1 MAASLA
7 RFLDRGWTLR
17 LTAGA
22 IVDGELR
29 GEGERHEYVVPGI
42 LAAFQVNKR
51 FIDEEGAIPFL
62 MGTFAFSFSW
72 GRNRQTEPPYIQ
84 GDPSVYA
91 VDPRLV
97 PVRAPLADVYSLDFR
112 VGAVA
117 GYTFFEVWSP
127 YLALR
132 AFGGPILWE
141 RDGEWVRGADRYH
154 TQVAIGSSI
163 FAGDSGL
170 VLYVDW
176 SPFLERSFS
185 AGAGWSF

>member
-1 MAASLA
+1 MA
-7 RFLDRGWTLR
+7 
-17 LTAGA
+17 
-22 IVDGELR
+22 
-29 GEGERHEYVVPGI
+29 PGVF
-42 LAAFQVNKR
+42 AAFQVNKR
-51 FIDEEGAIPFL
+51 FIDEDGAIPFL

-72 GRNRQTEPPYIQ
+72 GRNRQTEPPYVQ

-91 VDPRLV
+91 IDPRLI
-97 PVRAPLADVYSLDFR
+97 PSKAPLVDIFSLDFR

-117 GYTFFEVWSP
+117 GYTFWEVWSP

-141 RDGEWVRGADRYH
+141 HDGENVRGSDRYH

-170 VLYVDW
+170 VLHVDW

-185 AGAGWSF
+185 AGAGWAF

>member
-1 MAASLA
+1 VAASLA
-7 RFLDRGWTLR
+7 RFLENGWTLR

-29 GEGERHEYVVPGI
+29 GDGERHEYVVPGVF
-42 LAAFQVNKR
+42 AAFQVNKR
-51 FIDEEGAIPFL
+51 FIDEDGAIPFL
-62 MGTFAFSFSW
+62 MGTFALSFSW

-97 PVRAPLADVYSLDFR
+97 PTRAPLVDIYSFDLR

-117 GYTFFEVWSP
+117 GYTFFEFWSP

-141 RDGEWVRGADRYH
+141 HEGERTTGTDRYH

-170 VLYVDW
+170 VLYADW

-185 AGAGWSF
+185 AGAGWAF